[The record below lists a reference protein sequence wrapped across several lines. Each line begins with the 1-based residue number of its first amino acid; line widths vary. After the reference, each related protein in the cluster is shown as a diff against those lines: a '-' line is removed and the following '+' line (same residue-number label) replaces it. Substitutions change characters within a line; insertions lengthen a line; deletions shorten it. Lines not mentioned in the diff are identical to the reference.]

1 MKRIYFILILI
12 FGCANSLFASE
23 SWELEKDEDGIKV
36 YTRMTDKS
44 DVKEFKA
51 VTTIN
56 ADKTPEFKNLNYHI
70 GYTYFKLKEY
80 KQAILFFKKLV
91 NFAKNLLFTKK
102 SLIF

>member
-1 MKRIYFILILI
+1 MFRFNFFTKLSPMKRIYFILILI

-56 ADKTPEFKNLNYHI
+56 ADKIKIGNIITNVGNYI
-70 GYTYFKLKEY
+70 SWYPDVSKSSVLKE
-80 KQAILFFKKLV
+80 LNKKV
-91 NFAKNLLFTKK
+91 
-102 SLIF
+102 